1 MGANLV
7 CGGTIDRQ
15 VDPHEDWRKDPNH
28 LNLLE
33 FFLNQ
38 IHLSILVRDKIL
50 IGQDRKLVTANGS
63 KPTKGTFRDSNKRL
77 SWQPVIKDKE
87 DSVLA

>member
-1 MGANLV
+1 MLV
-7 CGGTIDRQ
+7 KEFEAACAEYLFIAYFSNII
-15 VDPHEDWRKDPNH
+15 VSVALLSIFPNKDPNH

-50 IGQDRKLVTANGS
+50 IGPDRKLVTAMAANLQ
-63 KPTKGTFRDSNKRL
+63 KG
-77 SWQPVIKDKE
+77 P
-87 DSVLA
+87 SVTPINV